1 MNRKSTPSPA
11 TPPGRLERH
20 GARILDDAR
29 HDPYQAQGKLAE
41 PTRCGTCG
49 AVYHR
54 GRWQW
59 IEATQGTRSSDCP
72 ACRRVH
78 DGLPAGWL
86 TIEGSYVG
94 PRRADLVALARHQA
108 EQERSEHPLH
118 RIMNVAED
126 ADRIEI
132 TTTDI
137 HLPRRIGE
145 ALKRAHDGELRIDY
159 GKDSY
164 EVRVHWQR

>member
-1 MNRKSTPSPA
+1 MNRKSIPSPN
-11 TPPGRLERH
+11 TPPGHLKRF

-29 HDPYQAQGKLAE
+29 HDPYQPTGKLAE

-59 IEATQGTRSSDCP
+59 IEAAKEASSSDCP
-72 ACRRVH
+72 ACRRTH
-78 DGLPAGWL
+78 DRVPAGRL
-86 TIEGSYVG
+86 TLDGAYVG
-94 PRRADLVALARHQA
+94 PHRAELVALARHQA

-118 RIMNVAED
+118 RIMDVAEH
-126 ADRIEI
+126 ADRVEI